1 MDIHPTYERDTLR
14 NTYLRL
20 VPILGED
27 LLAKYVS
34 EGIKIEGRKQTIK
47 GAVIEGFRIEA
58 DINYLRRTAPR
69 FMLIGILANPEIR
82 FQRMVER
89 RRVGEHLDR
98 HSFDEIE
105 KKEGPW
111 VEKSLKQ
118 ADHVL
123 TNEGSADELNLQI
136 TKLVE
141 EYLAE

>member
-1 MDIHPTYERDTLR
+1 
-14 NTYLRL
+14 
-20 VPILGED
+20 
-27 LLAKYVS
+27 
-34 EGIKIEGRKQTIK
+34 
-47 GAVIEGFRIEA
+47 
-58 DINYLRRTAPR
+58 
-69 FMLIGILANPEIR
+69 MLIGILANPEIR

-118 ADHVL
+118 ADHVS